1 MQDFAICMMLKKFKM
16 LTISLTM
23 MKFSLQPVPAHLLNY
38 GYTAFISTECFR
50 KLFII

>member
-1 MQDFAICMMLKKFKM
+1 MQDFAICMMLKM

-23 MKFSLQPVPAHLLNY
+23 MKFSLQPVPAHLLSY
-38 GYTAFISTECFR
+38 GYNAFISAECFM